1 MQLLSD
7 TAYDDDP
14 SDTFRVPSEDDDYM
28 AEDEMPP
35 KKKYRLSH
43 RKSSDGNDRDV
54 IVLKS
59 IGSDDASDEPFL
71 MECEEDELS
80 SVQVEWHK
88 KVENELDELSKKLD
102 TFTKH
107 DNTEILHQGEACSIY
122 QIENITS
129 TTIPETPK
137 KKATQS
143 VSSTQQNV
151 VLKPGK
157 QNNSYQ
163 LVMDPRLGV
172 IVGTMTPTGS
182 KNTSSSP
189 SVSKPQVPTPVT
201 TITRTQPQRRRGR
214 NSVVVPSL
222 SPAKAQKAVSV
233 GPPPLVQLRP
243 TETSKNSSA
252 NVQKPTTPSASP
264 AVVDLTTDDS
274 RPLPDSR
281 EISFNKLQGKTFPSL
296 VVVARPHLGIKDVTG
311 GDRSKLDS
319 KVKSVL
325 MHVPTKFTEWLI
337 QQGLVRSE
345 QYCVNHSS
353 AKLKLGMYSD
363 VSRFPFSGGYVWISE
378 CCPTRFVSVFSGSIF
393 ENCPYPPS
401 VILKLIYHW
410 ACQTNIQ
417 NVVQW
422 VKVDNFYVKGIYTWL
437 RAMCT
442 VALHSHVKP
451 LGGPGRRVEVG
462 VISLGTTSQDGQQRQ
477 VKVEVLGLLESEA
490 RLIRLR
496 AVEPLADGDRNYKKR
511 FAKILEPL
519 VKWVHPQSII
529 VTDLTVD
536 KGTLNSIG
544 FANVLQST
552 SSDASQNNHTIMDYL
567 RRIVPRMF
575 QNTLSLLSRQII
587 QQFLDELVWREWYG
601 TTAAACFDNL
611 LLHLSEQTRADTADS
626 LPVRLN
632 KVSNNPFRNWSIMT
646 KETPPPAV
654 TIKPAP
660 TPVVET
666 NTPSGGAKRTSGR
679 QRKIINFKSD
689 SPSPTLEMQPK
700 PPRTISPDVPEQMVH
715 LENYYYGTIQGT
727 QQNSTP
733 KLGYNLKC
741 TMCKSHFSNNIRL
754 MNHLFSHAHSV
765 TGGIQQCRYC
775 LSSVGSPEGLAKHIV
790 SSHPSETRFQEA
802 YICII
807 CETRFANSFS
817 LGKHLSKEHVPAELP
832 YQCGTCSYRCS
843 SHRQVIDHFYSEH
856 DNGSTIQCPFCLKS
870 TSICTAGRVL
880 PQNLNYFMQHL
891 QKHQKKTMAKKCP
904 KCALWFIHK
913 DTLKDHQITMHS
925 SQRSKSGLISWTP
938 PKNGLMVP
946 KSKQDKQ
953 VWEDTEREIN
963 FSNLT
968 IVSAPSYLVCKECK
982 FPINASQH
990 FQSLDGCPSR
1000 NCQYSTSCKAA
1011 METHMGM
1018 CEKLNASLPISVLP
1032 HEMFCVCGYSDDDG
1046 NMLASHLAKC
1056 ERKSAYP
1063 SAEDAKKAIKTHSM
1077 LDVLGLVRRPE
1088 EPSNTTPQA
1097 GDAVDEKLDEVLEVK
1112 KSQTK
1117 KTKRPSSKEKSLD
1130 RKELK
1135 PSKKFKKEIG
1145 TSDDVVEIND
1155 EEEKENKDVKQDEAE
1170 NVTKSLNDEDSRIP
1184 DKEAESS
1191 VDDNIPVAN
1200 DKDFSKENGND
1211 TEETSNEI
1219 ATDNVETTNNC
1230 NEETNETDQ
1239 QNNDETAITEE
1250 STVISGSDSMVMEV
1264 DKCNESES
1272 NTKVDEQTDESM
1284 EVV

>member
-1 MQLLSD
+1 MSRKIVRRAASQEALKQMQLLSE
-7 TAYDDDP
+7 TAYEDDP
-14 SDTFRVPSEDDDYM
+14 SDTCQIPSEDDDYM

-59 IGSDDASDEPFL
+59 ISTDDTNDEPFV

-80 SVQVEWHK
+80 SVQVEWHN
-88 KVENELDELSKKLD
+88 KVQNELDELSKKLD
-102 TFTKH
+102 NFSKQS
-107 DNTEILHQGEACSIY
+107 NTEIVHQGEACSIY
-122 QIENITS
+122 QIEDIS
-129 TTIPETPK
+129 
-137 KKATQS
+137 
-143 VSSTQQNV
+143 SSTPSVVTETAKAQSGVVPGQPNV

-163 LVMDPRLGV
+163 LVMDPRLGL
-172 IVGTMTPTGS
+172 IVGTMTPATN
-182 KNTSSSP
+182 KTSP
-189 SVSKPQVPTPVT
+189 SPTISKSKTPLTTTVT
-201 TITRTQPQRRRGR
+201 KTQPVRRRGR
-214 NSVVVPSL
+214 NSVVPAPSPVKIQKGVPI
-222 SPAKAQKAVSV
+222 
-233 GPPPLVQLRP
+233 GPPPLVQLR
-243 TETSKNSSA
+243 SADSSA
-252 NVQKPTTPSASP
+252 KSNSNTQKTTTPSAAP
-264 AVVDLTTDDS
+264 AVVDLTADDG
-274 RPLPDSR
+274 RPPPDSR

-296 VVVARPHLGIKDVTG
+296 VVVARPHLGVKDITG
-311 GDRSKLDS
+311 GDRTKLDS

-325 MHVPTKFTEWLI
+325 MHIPTKFTEWLI

-345 QYCVNHSS
+345 QFCVNHST

-378 CCPTRFVSVFSGSIF
+378 CCPNRFVSVFSGSIF
-393 ENCPYPPS
+393 ENCPHPPS

-422 VKVDNFYVKGIYTWL
+422 VKVDNYYVKGMYTWL
-437 RAMCT
+437 RAICT
-442 VALHSHVKP
+442 VGLHSHVRP

-511 FAKILEPL
+511 FGKILEPL
-519 VKWVHPQSII
+519 IKWVHPESVI

-544 FANVLQST
+544 FSNVQQST
-552 SSDASQNNHTIMDYL
+552 SSDITQNNHTIMDYL

-587 QQFLDELVWREWYG
+587 QQFLDELVWREWFG
-601 TTAAACFDNL
+601 TTAAECFDNL
-611 LLHLSEQTRADTADS
+611 LVHLSEQTRADTGES

-632 KVSNNPFRNWSIMT
+632 KVANNPFKNWSILT
-646 KETPPPAV
+646 TEAPTTIINKSNPPPL
-654 TIKPAP
+654 
-660 TPVVET
+660 VET
-666 NTPSGGAKRTSGR
+666 NSSSGGVKRTSSR
-679 QRKIINFKSD
+679 QRKIMNFKSD
-689 SPSPTLEMQPK
+689 SPSPTLEMQQK

-727 QQNSTP
+727 QQNTTP
-733 KLGYNLKC
+733 KLGFNLKC

-775 LSSVGSPEGLAKHIV
+775 LSSVGSPEGLSKHIV

-832 YQCGTCSYRCS
+832 YQCGTCGYRCS
-843 SHRQVIDHFYSEH
+843 SHRQVIDHFYNDH

-870 TSICTAGRVL
+870 TSICTGGRVM

-913 DTLKDHQITMHS
+913 DTLKEHQFNMHS

-968 IVSAPSYLVCKECK
+968 IINAPSKLVCKECK
-982 FPINASQH
+982 FSINASEH
-990 FQSLDGCPSR
+990 FQSLDGCPNR
-1000 NCQYSTSCKAA
+1000 NCQYSTCCKAA
-1011 METHMGM
+1011 METHISM
-1018 CEKLNASLPISVLP
+1018 CVQLNESLPISTLGRQ
-1032 HEMFCVCGYSDDDG
+1032 MFCVCGYSDDDG

-1088 EPSNTTPQA
+1088 EPSNTPQV
-1097 GDAVDEKLDEVLEVK
+1097 VDIIDLDKDEIEETQK
-1112 KSQTK
+1112 TNTK
-1117 KTKRPSSKEKSLD
+1117 KTKRPNSSKDKSIEKKD
-1130 RKELK
+1130 VK
-1135 PSKKFKKEIG
+1135 PNKRLKKEI
-1145 TSDDVVEIND
+1145 SKSEEIVEIND
-1155 EEEKENKDVKQDEAE
+1155 EDEKENKDLKQEE
-1170 NVTKSLNDEDSRIP
+1170 MEKISKLNDEEDKKSDREPSSPDDVSLVKDNDS
-1184 DKEAESS
+1184 
-1191 VDDNIPVAN
+1191 
-1200 DKDFSKENGND
+1200 SKENENNHTEAISVEPSLDEVATND
-1211 TEETSNEI
+1211 ELK
-1219 ATDNVETTNNC
+1219 
-1230 NEETNETDQ
+1230 ETNDELKEM
-1239 QNNDETAITEE
+1239 NDEL
-1250 STVISGSDSMVMEV
+1250 
-1264 DKCNESES
+1264 NR
-1272 NTKVDEQTDESM
+1272 DER
-1284 EVV
+1284 